1 VKGLAAHVDFFPTIA
16 EIAGAKLPA
25 GQVEGRSLVPLL
37 KDPKAK
43 WDDRTLFTHVGRWP
57 KGKAADAK
65 YHRCS
70 VRNTSYHLV
79 SPGTPAK
86 PKWELY
92 DVKAD
97 PGEKKDLASERPDVV
112 KRLSAAYERWW
123 DSVQP
128 GLVNEGAV
136 GPKENPFKT
145 LYRKQFG
152 DHK

>member
-1 VKGLAAHVDFFPTIA
+1 VET
-16 EIAGAKLPA
+16 AGSPA
-25 GQVEGRSLVPLL
+25 ILSPHAVPGSCQSS
-37 KDPKAK
+37 DPK
-43 WDDRTLFTHVGRWP
+43 WDDRVLFTHVGRWP
-57 KGKAADAK
+57 KGKASEAK

-70 VRNTSYHLV
+70 VRNTRYHLV
-79 SPGTPAK
+79 SPATPAK

-97 PGEKKDLASERPDVV
+97 PGEKKDLASERPEVV
-112 KRLSAAYERWW
+112 KELSAAYDRWW

-128 GLVNEGAV
+128 SLVNEDAV